1 MSRQYK
7 PYKTLRVEV
16 VEAWKQGRDTGEKG
30 CQFYEVGDTFFI
42 EQVALRRDNIQTK
55 SGMLCMAAL
64 ADHIPLYRAL
74 IRGVDPIDLGLTGP
88 EEPDV
93 AYLQCHDPSGKKS
106 LPVTSA
112 TVVFKVTRI
121 P

>member
-7 PYKTLRVEV
+7 PYKALRVEV
-16 VEAWKQGRDTGEKG
+16 VEAWKEGKDTEGKG
-30 CQFYEVGDTFFI
+30 CQFYEVGDIFFI
-42 EQVALRRDNIQTK
+42 EQVALRRENIQTK

-74 IRGVDPIDLGLTGP
+74 IP
-88 EEPDV
+88 
-93 AYLQCHDPSGKKS
+93 YLQCHDPSGKRC

-112 TVVFKVTRI
+112 TIVFKVTRI